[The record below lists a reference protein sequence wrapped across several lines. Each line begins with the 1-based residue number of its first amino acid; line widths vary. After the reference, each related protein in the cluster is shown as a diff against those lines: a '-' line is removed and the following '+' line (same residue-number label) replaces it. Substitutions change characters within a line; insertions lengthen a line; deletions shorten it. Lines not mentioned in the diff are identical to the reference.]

1 MSRRVTKNQEED
13 NESDEEFWNQE
24 AFQEV
29 RCCWTVKPTCELSF
43 CSAIGVR

>member
-1 MSRRVTKNQEED
+1 VSRRVTKNQEED

-29 RCCWTVKPTCELSF
+29 RCC
-43 CSAIGVR
+43 